1 MDPALNPYNPG
12 SGLMPPLLAGRSSE
26 LERFD
31 TLIIRVGMGNL
42 ANRGLVF
49 SGLRGVGKTV
59 LLNQLRHQAEQ
70 HNWLTIQFEGRSE
83 EKGDAG
89 NHLRLA
95 EEFERALLRSRNQ
108 RIKKS
113 LNSLLPGVSSFKVQL
128 LGAGIEVDFS
138 SQNRNSVTLE
148 IGLSNLVEAVVEPL
162 KGSGKGCALFIDE
175 MQELEPQLLS
185 SLLAVQHA
193 AHQDGWPFFIIGAG
207 LPTLPATL
215 SGARSYAERLFD
227 YRVIGPL
234 SEEAARLALAQPA
247 EKCGARYSD
256 PAMEYLID
264 AAEGYPF
271 FLQVF
276 GQQIWDI
283 AHEKEFLISDAQE
296 AVYRGFE
303 HLDRG
308 FFPSRWDRATEKE
321 RRYMRAM
328 VDAGQGVIE
337 TSDVIASLGGAYSEW
352 SVARASLIK
361 KGAIYAPERGKLAFT
376 VPGMARFIERHGA
389 DEGER

>member
-12 SGLMPPLLAGRSSE
+12 SGLMPPLLAGRSLE
-26 LERFD
+26 RERFD
-31 TLIIRVGMGNL
+31 TLIARVGMGNL
-42 ANRGLVF
+42 ANRGLIF

-59 LLNQLRHQAEQ
+59 LLNQLRKQAEQ
-70 HNWLTIQFEGRSE
+70 HSWLTVQFEGRRE

-89 NHLRLA
+89 NQVRLA
-95 EEFERALLRSRNQ
+95 DEFERALLRSKNQ
-108 RIKKS
+108 RIKKAS
-113 LNSLLPGVSSFKVQL
+113 RRLLRGVESFKVQV
-128 LGAGIEVDFS
+128 LGSGIEVGFS
-138 SQNRNSVTLE
+138 SPDQSPVRLE
-148 IGLSNLVEAVVEPL
+148 ISLMNLVEMLIEPL

-185 SLLAVQHA
+185 SLLALQHA
-193 AHQDGWPFFIIGAG
+193 AHQEGWPFFIIGAG

-215 SGARSYAERLFD
+215 SAARSYAERLFD
-227 YRVIGPL
+227 YRVVGPL
-234 SEEAARLALAQPA
+234 GAEAAEQALAEPA
-247 EKCGARYSD
+247 EKCGARYSGD
-256 PAMEYLID
+256 AMTYLITE
-264 AAEGYPF
+264 AEGYPF

-283 AHEKEFLISDAQE
+283 AQEKEFSLRDAEE

-303 HLDRG
+303 HLDQG

-328 VDAGQGVIE
+328 VNAGQEVMDA
-337 TSDVIASLGGAYSEW
+337 SDVISTLGGTYSDW

-376 VPGMARFIERHGA
+376 VPGMARFIERH
-389 DEGER
+389 EREEL